1 MVVTET
7 QTNDTVITLSPNR
20 SATWQHTKVVIAVM
34 VAVVMIIALAWTFM
48 GAWIVLPF
56 AGLEVG
62 LFALLM
68 YKVSRYTYSKQV
80 IRVGVNSVT
89 IEWGIKSVEQR
100 HEFSRDDLYVY
111 YWEADEGWHLP
122 RISFSQAQQKLEIG
136 TFLNQ
141 SDREILKVELEQ
153 AGLLVCRNKWW
164 QS

>member
-7 QTNDTVITLSPNR
+7 LSDGTIITLSPNR

-48 GAWIVLPF
+48 GAWVVLPF

-68 YKVSRYTYSKQV
+68 YKVSMFTYSKQV
-80 IRVGVNSVT
+80 ISINRQKVT
-89 IEWGIKSVEQR
+89 IEWGRKRVEQR
-100 HEFSRDDLYVY
+100 HEFQRDNLYVY
-111 YWEADEGWHLP
+111 YWEADEGWNLP
-122 RISFSQAQQKLEIG
+122 RISLSQARKKLEIG
-136 TFLNQ
+136 DFLNMD
-141 SDREILKVELEQ
+141 DREQLKVELEQ
-153 AGLLVCRNKWW
+153 AGLIVCRNKWW

>member
-7 QTNDTVITLSPNR
+7 QSDRTVITLSPNR
-20 SATWQHTKVVIAVM
+20 SATWQHTKIVIFVM

-48 GAWIVLPF
+48 GAWVVLPF

-68 YKVSRYTYSKQV
+68 YKVSQFTYSKQV
-80 IRVGVNSVT
+80 ININKDSVS
-89 IEWGIKSVEQR
+89 IEWGRKVVEKR

-122 RISFSQAQQKLEIG
+122 RISLTQKKTRLEIG
-136 TFLNQ
+136 TFLNME
-141 SDREILKVELEQ
+141 DRELLKSNLEQ
-153 AGLLVCRNKWW
+153 AGLIVCRNKWW
-164 QS
+164 